1 MKNFIFAMCGF
12 LMMSLVSL
20 SVQAS
25 SVEYPKCEHVNPSV
39 DVGLP
44 PIQCFTLGVTPADC
58 VVSTMPQSVFLVTN
72 SPVVMYM
79 MTAETAVRIKHTDV
93 PKCPFR
99 YICKSKYCTHYSYI
113 AYSKLITPY

>member
-12 LMMSLVSL
+12 LMMSLFSL
-20 SVQAS
+20 NVQAS
-25 SVEYPKCEHVNPSV
+25 SVSEPSKCESVTPSF

-44 PIQCFTLGVTPADC
+44 DIKCVTFEAAPVNCFVLTAQQPVFMIADSPA
-58 VVSTMPQSVFLVTN
+58 MQSAMNVA
-72 SPVVMYM
+72 MQGKQ
-79 MTAETAVRIKHTDV
+79 IIV

-99 YICKSKYCTHYSYI
+99 YIYKSKYCTQYSYI

>member
-25 SVEYPKCEHVNPSV
+25 SVSEPSTFEYTTPSF

-44 PIQCFTLGVTPADC
+44 DIQCVTFEAAPVNCFVLTAPQPVFMIADSPA
-58 VVSTMPQSVFLVTN
+58 MQSVTI
-72 SPVVMYM
+72 
-79 MTAETAVRIKHTDV
+79 TATQGKQIIV

-99 YICKSKYCTHYSYI
+99 YVYKSKYCTHYSYT
-113 AYSKLITPY
+113 AYSRLITPY

>member
-25 SVEYPKCEHVNPSV
+25 SGESFECEYVAPSV
-39 DVGLP
+39 NVGLL
-44 PIQCFTLGVTPADC
+44 PIQCITFESAPSDC
-58 VVSTMPQSVFLVTN
+58 VVLSVPQPIFMIAD
-72 SPVVMYM
+72 SPAMQLATI
-79 MTAETAVRIKHTDV
+79 TAMQGKQISI

-99 YICKSKYCTHYSYI
+99 YIYKSKYCTHYSHT
-113 AYSKLITPY
+113 AYSRLIIPY

>member
-25 SVEYPKCEHVNPSV
+25 SVSESSKCEYVAPSF
-39 DVGLP
+39 DVGLSD
-44 PIQCFTLGVTPADC
+44 IQCVTFEAAPVNCFVLTASQPIFMIADNPTIQ
-58 VVSTMPQSVFLVTN
+58 STMN
-72 SPVVMYM
+72 VVMQGKQN
-79 MTAETAVRIKHTDV
+79 IV

-99 YICKSKYCTHYSYI
+99 YIYKSKYCTHYSYT
-113 AYSKLITPY
+113 AYSRLITPY